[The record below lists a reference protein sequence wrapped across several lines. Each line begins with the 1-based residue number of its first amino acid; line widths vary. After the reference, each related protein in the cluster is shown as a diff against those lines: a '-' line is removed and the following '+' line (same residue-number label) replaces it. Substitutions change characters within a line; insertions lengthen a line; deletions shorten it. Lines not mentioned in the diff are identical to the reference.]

1 MHAPTAIV
9 LSDLDTQGNVP
20 DSSST
25 RGLSLL
31 GLGREVSFVAAVNET
46 IRADG
51 WLYRVSIC
59 DSALEAGR
67 WTGWLMARRAAGF
80 VGVVDAILAASQS
93 FGVPIL
99 SSPCFVVREVLG
111 PKRPWDG

>member
-46 IRADG
+46 IRTDG
-51 WLYRVSIC
+51 
-59 DSALEAGR
+59 
-67 WTGWLMARRAAGF
+67 
-80 VGVVDAILAASQS
+80 
-93 FGVPIL
+93 
-99 SSPCFVVREVLG
+99 
-111 PKRPWDG
+111 